1 MENNLATFCR
11 IPYTNTEKFGEIV
24 YFRENN
30 FRQERK
36 KSKVGIELDH
46 HFQEWG
52 NAILRAAVIIV
63 VLFFF
68 CWPMRLMGSSM
79 EPTMG
84 DGEIVLMNRFAAMQG
99 HYEKG
104 DIVMFHYYD
113 AEGDKTLVKRII
125 ATEGDTIRI
134 LDEGVEVNGTIIEEA
149 YVSGETDGLV
159 DMTVPRGTVFLMGDN
174 RKTSFDS
181 RNMGAIPCED
191 LKGKVFFRIYPF
203 WKFGKI
209 A

>member
-1 MENNLATFCR
+1 MENNLAPFCR

-36 KSKVGIELDH
+36 KSKVGIELDQ

-113 AEGDKTLVKRII
+113 ADGDKTVVKRII

-203 WKFGKI
+203 WEFGKI

>member
-1 MENNLATFCR
+1 MNEHL
-11 IPYTNTEKFGEIV
+11 
-24 YFRENN
+24 
-30 FRQERK
+30 
-36 KSKVGIELDH
+36 
-46 HFQEWG
+46 QEWG
-52 NAILRAAVIIV
+52 TAILRAAIIIV

-104 DIVMFHYYD
+104 DIVMFHYFD
-113 AEGDKTLVKRII
+113 ADGDKTVVKRII

-134 LDEGVEVNGTIIEEA
+134 LEEGVEVNGNMIEEA
-149 YVSGETDGLV
+149 YASGETHGLV
-159 DMTVPRGTVFLMGDN
+159 DMTVPAGTVFVMGDN
-174 RKTSFDS
+174 RETSFDS

-191 LKGKVFFRIYPF
+191 LKGKVFFRVYPF
-203 WKFGKI
+203 SEFGTI
-209 A
+209 N

>member
-1 MENNLATFCR
+1 MNRHL
-11 IPYTNTEKFGEIV
+11 
-24 YFRENN
+24 
-30 FRQERK
+30 
-36 KSKVGIELDH
+36 
-46 HFQEWG
+46 QEWG

-104 DIVMFHYYD
+104 DIVMFHYFD
-113 AEGDKTLVKRII
+113 AEGDKTVIKRII

-134 LDEGVEVNGTIIEEA
+134 LDEGVEVNGEILEEA
-149 YVSGETDGLV
+149 YAYGETTGLV
-159 DMTVPRGTVFLMGDN
+159 DMTVPKDTVFVMGDN
-174 RKTSFDS
+174 RGTSFDS
-181 RNMGAIPCED
+181 RNMGAIPCGD

-203 WKFGKI
+203 GEFGKI
-209 A
+209 E